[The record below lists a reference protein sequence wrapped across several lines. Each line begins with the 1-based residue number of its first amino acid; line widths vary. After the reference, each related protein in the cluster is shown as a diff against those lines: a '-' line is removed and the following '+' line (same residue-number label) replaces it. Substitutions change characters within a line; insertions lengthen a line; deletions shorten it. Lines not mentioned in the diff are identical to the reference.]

1 MPPKQPSRSRSR
13 SRSRVQELILNPISN
28 ENETTTSNSVPSN
41 ATESRPNSTTNNNAP
56 IGENNKQQ
64 LTKVANFANNP
75 HRIKLSNADI
85 KIIMFFIIQI
95 RPFKYLGNSGVT
107 QANKWEEI
115 RHKFMEYKRNL
126 HETNFIVPTVRTLQ
140 RQLAT
145 AIKKAVCRRDSQR
158 RNGVRTIQYHEIPDS
173 LTEIKED
180 THYLYN
186 NISMDSTF
194 AELETAVYELQELS
208 NKIKYL
214 KIQSNNFV
222 AATINTA
229 PAPEEEQDPAPIE
242 RQAQQQQ
249 QQQPVEQQQQPVNPP
264 PVQENS
270 TTTTSTFYP
279 SIRNMIHLNNDEE
292 PNSNLTARTP
302 ATSTPTPST
311 STATT
316 TATTATTSNNHIP
329 VITSPVP
336 SSSSRPIPNTAANQ
350 TVVETFYTNQLH
362 QTITDQLISFRQEL
376 TSNNEIL
383 VERNRQGAAL
393 GDLLDQRIKKLE
405 TTLIK
410 TNNQFKKK
418 FEKLTTDHFNKIN
431 SITNEFLLEQKDLTR
446 QIKQLFNQDPQNN
459 ENLQLRITKIEELYE
474 SLLNKRKSL

>member
-41 ATESRPNSTTNNNAP
+41 APESRPNSTTNNNAP

-115 RHKFMEYKRNL
+115 RHKFMEYKRNS

-180 THYLYN
+180 THYSYN

-249 QQQPVEQQQQPVNPP
+249 QQPVEQQQQPVNPP
-264 PVQENS
+264 PKYDS
-270 TTTTSTFYP
+270 FKY
-279 SIRNMIHLNNDEE
+279 DEE

-350 TVVETFYTNQLH
+350 TVVDTFYTNQLH

-459 ENLQLRITKIEELYE
+459 ENLQSRITKIEELYE
-474 SLLNKRKSL
+474 SLLNKRKSS